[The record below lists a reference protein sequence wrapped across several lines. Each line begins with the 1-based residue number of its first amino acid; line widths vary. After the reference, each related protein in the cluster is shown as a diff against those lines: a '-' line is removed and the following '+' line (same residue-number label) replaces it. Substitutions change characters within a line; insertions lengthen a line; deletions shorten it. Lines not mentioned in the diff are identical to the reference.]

1 MLSST
6 NGKQASG
13 RCAKLPFDC
22 PCIPPHT
29 AVPNRAVSCHV
40 RLTPKKEERKK
51 TKARR
56 SRGARHVHVLYHA
69 MQQRPFRSRL
79 NRLPSRC
86 SIDAFHLGRWTT
98 CTVQQYC
105 GRDRPGRKDGDGRRE
120 ASVLGDVIVCMCVCM
135 GAPPSA
141 HTTLTAG
148 RPVGVRDENMAG
160 SVAEKSGAGCRPL
173 VASRLSY
180 GLAEIARWEAGN
192 SLGAGGGG
200 GQRPT
205 SRPGARCDPAPH
217 RHAARTRLRP
227 PSTPIRPRARP
238 GIAYLPAWDE
248 SWSWLANQTS
258 YYSNTYI
265 CVCH

>member
-1 MLSST
+1 MYGSGTVAVFWTTSPSDTTNIVYMLSST

-69 MQQRPFRSRL
+69 MQQQQRPFRSRL

-86 SIDAFHLGRWTT
+86 SIDAFHWAL
-98 CTVQQYC
+98 
-105 GRDRPGRKDGDGRRE
+105 DDGDGRRE
-120 ASVLGDVIVCMCVCM
+120 ASALGDGVCVCVCMCMCMCMCM

-141 HTTLTAG
+141 HTTLDGWTTSGSTRIWPGPGQKNLGPGAG
-148 RPVGVRDENMAG
+148 RSWPHDCPMAWP
-160 SVAEKSGAGCRPL
+160 R
-173 VASRLSY
+173 SR
-180 GLAEIARWEAGN
+180 GGK
-192 SLGAGGGG
+192 LG
-200 GQRPT
+200 
-205 SRPGARCDPAPH
+205 
-217 RHAARTRLRP
+217 
-227 PSTPIRPRARP
+227 I
-238 GIAYLPAWDE
+238 
-248 SWSWLANQTS
+248 
-258 YYSNTYI
+258 
-265 CVCH
+265 V